1 VRDDVLSGLQVGV
14 VAAVI
19 PDPLHPEFSV
29 YWLRDACLVYH
40 PWLNELT
47 VLGDKSLR
55 PMADDLTHALVRTQ
69 QVISLAGNVFS
80 GGIEEAVFDIKINPI
95 QSEDARIGSPAAS
108 ESFARVAHG
117 HYKLITTLTLTFSS
131 LVGGM
136 HSCYRIRSLCIV
148 RAILILAVC

>member
-1 VRDDVLSGLQVGV
+1 M
-14 VAAVI
+14 
-19 PDPLHPEFSV
+19 F
-29 YWLRDACLVYH
+29 WLRDACLVYH

-95 QSEDARIGSPAAS
+95 QSEAARIGSPAAGG
-108 ESFARVAHG
+108 SFALVAKG
-117 HYKLITTLTLTFSS
+117 CYKLITTLTYDRIAAKKRRTS
-131 LVGGM
+131 LPRLG
-136 HSCYRIRSLCIV
+136 SAQV
-148 RAILILAVC
+148 RRVVDQAGATERHMGR